1 MKLLIELPLSGDVS
15 SIAWIRQQIRR
26 VSVMNATR
34 SLNIFA
40 LLLAAIAIGAIGFK
54 NYKGDTGGKILNV
67 SYDPTVEVYS
77 QINPKF
83 VEKYE
88 TKTEHRVSVEQSHGG
103 SSRQARAVI
112 DGVPA
117 DVVTLALPSDIEMLS
132 KRGLIASDWKTRL
145 PHNSQP
151 YFSTIVFVVRT
162 PNPKQIKDW
171 QDLIKPD
178 VTIIT
183 PDPKTSGNGKLSFL
197 AAWGSVIYRGG
208 NESDARA
215 FVRSIYD
222 HVPILGQGARDS
234 STTFALGKE
243 GDVHLTWENEAL
255 REVGESK
262 GELEIVYPPVSI
274 LAEPSVAWV
283 DTNVEKHKSE
293 AAARA
298 YLEFLYTDVAQE
310 LFARNGYRPVN
321 ETILQKHR
329 KRLPYITLF
338 PISTVAKD
346 WADAQEKFFGD
357 DGVYGTLHTT
367 STK

>member
-1 MKLLIELPLSGDVS
+1 
-15 SIAWIRQQIRR
+15 
-26 VSVMNATR
+26 MNASR
-34 SLNIFA
+34 SLNFFA
-40 LLLAAIAIGAIGFK
+40 LLLAAIAIAAIGFK
-54 NYKGDTGGKILNV
+54 NYPGDTGSKILNV
-67 SYDPTVEVYS
+67 SYDPTREVYS
-77 QINPKF
+77 QIDARF

-88 TKTEHRVSVEQSHGG
+88 TETGHRISVEQSHGG

-112 DGVPA
+112 DGVQA
-117 DVVTLALPSDIEMLS
+117 DVVTLALPSDIQMLS
-132 KRGLIASDWKTRL
+132 KGGLIGNDWKTRL

-162 PNPKQIKDW
+162 SNPKQIKDW
-171 QDLIKPD
+171 PDLVKPD

-183 PDPKTSGNGKLSFL
+183 PDPKTSGNGKLTFL
-197 AAWGSVIYRGG
+197 AAWGSVIWRGG
-208 NESDARA
+208 SESDARA

-222 HVPILGQGARDS
+222 HVPILGQSARDS

-243 GDVHLTWENEAL
+243 GDVHVTWENEAL

-262 GELEIVYPPVSI
+262 GELEIVYPRVSI

-283 DTNVEKHKSE
+283 DANVEKHRSE

-298 YLEFLYTDVAQE
+298 YLEFLFTDIAQE

-321 ETILQKHR
+321 QTILQKYR
-329 KRLPYITLF
+329 KRLPDITLF

-346 WADAQEKFFGD
+346 WSDAQEKFFGD
-357 DGVYGTLHTT
+357 DGVYGTFH
-367 STK
+367 SAEIK